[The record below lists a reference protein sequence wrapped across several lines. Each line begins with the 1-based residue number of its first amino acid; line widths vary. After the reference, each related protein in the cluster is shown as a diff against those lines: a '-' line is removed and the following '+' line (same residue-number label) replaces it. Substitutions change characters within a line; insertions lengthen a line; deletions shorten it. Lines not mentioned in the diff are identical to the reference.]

1 MELYEEKVTGVVESI
16 LADYQKGRDIDKMAI
31 FNQPDPQ
38 VIREIVHSMLKIIYP
53 GYQLQGLQYG
63 QQSDGLDRGRYL

>member
-38 VIREIVHSMLKIIYP
+38 VIREIVHSMLKII
-53 GYQLQGLQYG
+53 
-63 QQSDGLDRGRYL
+63 